1 MPNLKLAASA
11 KLAALF
17 TAAMVAVNYLM
28 QFAFGKMPST
38 LFAIS
43 YPSQVP
49 YPTQTFGTSL
59 GGTLVS
65 WLGGY
70 LPGFDLNA
78 IMLLFISAFVIVLVG
93 NLLVSSLNLPTLK
106 GRAGRISSIILWGA
120 IPVYLLLVGT
130 TVPST
135 SAIFGVLLY
144 TYVASWVTGWLADAT
159 KMSV

>member
-17 TAAMVAVNYLM
+17 TLAMVVVNYVM
-28 QFAFGKMPST
+28 QFVFGKLPST
-38 LFAIS
+38 LFAVS

-49 YPTQTFGTSL
+49 YPTQTFSGSL
-59 GGTLVS
+59 GGTIVS

-70 LPGFDLNA
+70 LPGFDVSA
-78 IMLLFISAFVIVLVG
+78 ILMLFISAFVIVVIG
-93 NLLVSSLNLPTLK
+93 NLLVSSLNLPTMK
-106 GRAGRISSIILWGA
+106 SRAGRISSIILWGA

-130 TVPST
+130 AVPST
-135 SAIFGVLLY
+135 SAIFGVLIY
-144 TYVASWVTGWLADAT
+144 TYVASLVTGWLADAT